1 MPRRSVAM
9 LQKLGITYRFCR
21 ARAEECEAYARD
33 LVDVTAKEQ
42 YLEMARHWT
51 RLANSYEYNVTLER
65 FLINT
70 YKKGW
75 PFQTEK
81 LPEPPEY
88 DEK

>member
-1 MPRRSVAM
+1 
-9 LQKLGITYRFCR
+9 
-21 ARAEECEAYARD
+21 
-33 LVDVTAKEQ
+33 
-42 YLEMARHWT
+42 MARHWT